1 MKLDER
7 PDWWEPPITI
17 TKAEF
22 GWRAT
27 FASDESARASLVG
40 AGDTP
45 QEALAELLAIIGNA
59 GQVSQSGA
67 LM

>member
-1 MKLDER
+1 MKADER

-17 TKAEF
+17 TKAEY

-27 FASDESARASLVG
+27 FASAEGAEASLVG

-59 GQVSQSGA
+59 GQVSRPSA